1 MYGELGL
8 FIDGAWRKNGGGK
21 GEDVINPAT
30 EKPLA
35 HLPHVS
41 KADLDEALESAK
53 KGFAVWRA
61 TSAYDRCKIMHKAA
75 DLMRERH
82 DAISKIMVLEQGKPY
97 AEARGE
103 VIVSADII
111 DWYAEEGRRS
121 YGRIVPGR
129 GKGIRQLVMQEPIG
143 VVAAFTPWNFP
154 VLTPARKVGGALAA
168 GCSLILKASEETPGA
183 CVEMVR
189 CFVDAGLPK
198 GVLQLVFG
206 VPAEVSEHL
215 MTKDAVRKISFTGSI
230 PVGKH
235 LAALAAKGMKRTTME
250 LGGHSPVVVFADAD
264 PEKAADTIA
273 AFKYRNAGQVCISPT
288 RFYVQEDVYPR
299 FLKRFTEYANG
310 IKLGD
315 GLEKGTTMGPLANAR
330 RLDAMD
336 AIVADAK
343 SRGGK
348 VQTGGERGGNQG
360 YFYKPTVITNIPD
373 NSKIMTQEPFGPVA
387 PIVTFKSFDEVVE
400 RANSLEFGLAAYA
413 FTTSNSTAAAIGDAL
428 ELRHGRREFDRHLDT
443 GNAVRRRQGVGPR
456 QRGRHRGS
464 RRLSRHQVH
473 LAGLS
478 CGWSP
483 EPNADDHEHGRLD
496 CSRQRSRYV
505 SRRLGRNWRDHI
517 PRSKDHASVG
527 SSEFFRVH
535 KAVSGNNSEIPRG
548 HQRTDFQAGRA
559 KRLQHDDEGSTRLFR
574 SLLRRVVSQQERFR
588 R

>member
-35 HLPHVS
+35 HLPHAS

-215 MTKDAVRKISFTGSI
+215 MAKDAVRKISFTGSI

-360 YFYKPTVITNIPD
+360 YFYKPTVITDIPD

-428 ELRHGRREFDRHLDT
+428 ESGMVGVNSIAISTPETPFGGVKESGHGSEGGIEGLGAYLVTKFIS
-443 GNAVRRRQGVGPR
+443 QG
-456 QRGRHRGS
+456 
-464 RRLSRHQVH
+464 
-473 LAGLS
+473 
-478 CGWSP
+478 
-483 EPNADDHEHGRLD
+483 
-496 CSRQRSRYV
+496 
-505 SRRLGRNWRDHI
+505 
-517 PRSKDHASVG
+517 
-527 SSEFFRVH
+527 
-535 KAVSGNNSEIPRG
+535 
-548 HQRTDFQAGRA
+548 
-559 KRLQHDDEGSTRLFR
+559 
-574 SLLRRVVSQQERFR
+574 
-588 R
+588 